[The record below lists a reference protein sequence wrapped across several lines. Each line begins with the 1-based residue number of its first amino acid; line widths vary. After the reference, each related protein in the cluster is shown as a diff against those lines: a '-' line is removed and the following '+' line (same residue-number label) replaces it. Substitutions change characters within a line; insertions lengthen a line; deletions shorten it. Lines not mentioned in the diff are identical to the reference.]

1 MLNVSLM
8 HAHLGTYLPN
18 FTTAIRDHTNVER
31 VNYVSTSAE
40 NGPAMAGLAGPVPAP
55 MCECR
60 SPSKVRRKGFYF
72 SSFSCHEA
80 ISYLVCLRQCVSSN

>member
-31 VNYVSTSAE
+31 VNYVSTSAK
-40 NGPAMAGLAGPVPAP
+40 NGPAMAGPAGPVPAP
-55 MCECR
+55 MPKEYNFIHI
-60 SPSKVRRKGFYF
+60 SKFP
-72 SSFSCHEA
+72 EMP
-80 ISYLVCLRQCVSSN
+80 